1 MTVDAAPG
9 GAFDAPPDGAR
20 AAAVPPGVVPAPHPG
35 IDWPEGYHP
44 AEAPVFVHNHRRIA
58 APPGVVWAWLV
69 RAPLWPAW
77 YSNSHRV
84 RLLAEDDPTVP
95 GGGLRRGTRFRW
107 RTFGVGI
114 LSVVWQCTP
123 QERLGWDGRGVGARV
138 YHAWRLFPDGAGTLV
153 VTEEVQHG
161 WGARLMHWLRP
172 RRMWEGHEQWLEQL
186 ERRARGG
193 MPPGPLA

>member
-95 GGGLRRGTRFRW
+95 GGGLRRGTRCGSAR
-107 RTFGVGI
+107 RM
-114 LSVVWQCTP
+114 S
-123 QERLGWDGRGVGARV
+123 GWGGTGAGWGRGCTTRGACS
-138 YHAWRLFPDGAGTLV
+138 PMG
-153 VTEEVQHG
+153 
-161 WGARLMHWLRP
+161 
-172 RRMWEGHEQWLEQL
+172 
-186 ERRARGG
+186 
-193 MPPGPLA
+193 PGRWW